1 MSLVTGQTTGVRT
14 EFAPAPTGGSSTS
27 PSPRHRTWS
36 AGPSRGQL
44 SRLWLPLVVIALLPS
59 LAAAADLRVVEFT
72 SASCAACRQVQP
84 VIEQFLAK
92 GYPIVQIDADQKP
105 EVANRFQVTK
115 LPTFVV
121 LRDNQEIGRRE
132 GALSV
137 EEILALFQPPTL
149 QQAASHEALDSRSPM
164 ATASDMGPIAP
175 RSSATALPA
184 TALPATALPTAVM
197 PAAAGVTTPQPEVPA
212 GSPWNASAT
221 RAEATPASMA
231 PGAANS
237 NQGPQQ
243 LALQASV
250 RIRVEDAEGVS
261 YGSGTVIDVHGAE
274 ALVVTCGHVFRD
286 SQGKGRILIDTSDGQ
301 QVGVAAHLVSYDLTR
316 DVGLISFHSN
326 RPIQPVVVG
335 GPQHRLQAGDPVFSI
350 GCDKGDPPSIREGQV
365 VALNK
370 YLGPANITVTG
381 QPIDGRSG
389 GGLFDAEGVLVG
401 ICNCADPQANEGLY
415 AALPSVH
422 TELDRSRLA
431 FIYRRSNQ
439 SQPGILLAA
448 TNNLDP
454 AAVSSISAAA
464 GNRNAGPG
472 NMAFS
477 STPPSTKLLAAGDAE
492 ANEDVEL
499 ILIVRSKQNPHTD
512 SKMFVVAEPST
523 DMLEQVQREVVRQ
536 SNARTTSWQ
545 QQR

>member
-14 EFAPAPTGGSSTS
+14 EFAPAPTGGSPTT
-27 PSPRHRTWS
+27 PSPRLHPW
-36 AGPSRGQL
+36 AVGPSRV
-44 SRLWLPLVVIALLPS
+44 RRAWLLVPLVVLALLPS
-59 LAAAADLRVVEFT
+59 LATAANLQVVEFT

-92 GYPIVQIDADQKP
+92 GYPITQVDADKQA
-105 EVANRFQVTK
+105 ELANRFQVTK

-149 QQAASHEALDSRSPM
+149 QQAPLQQAPSLETKSAILEAPESWSQT
-164 ATASDMGPIAP
+164 ATPSAVGPLAP
-175 RSSATALPA
+175 HSSAAAPF
-184 TALPATALPTAVM
+184 
-197 PAAAGVTTPQPEVPA
+197 AAGPSAAPASATPQPDVPA
-212 GSPWNASAT
+212 GSPWNA
-221 RAEATPASMA
+221 ATPRADSMV
-231 PGAANS
+231 PGAANP
-237 NQGPQQ
+237 NVGPQQ

-326 RPIQPVVVG
+326 RTIQPVIVG

-350 GCDKGDPPSIREGQV
+350 GCDKGDAPSVRKGQV

-422 TELDRSRLA
+422 AELDRSRLA

-439 SQPGILLAA
+439 SQPGNMLAA
-448 TNNLDP
+448 PNTLDP

-464 GNRNAGPG
+464 GNRSAGPG
-472 NMAFS
+472 TIPFNP
-477 STPPSTKLLAAGDAE
+477 STPLAATTLAAGEGE

-523 DMLEQVQREVVRQ
+523 VMLEQVQREVVRQ